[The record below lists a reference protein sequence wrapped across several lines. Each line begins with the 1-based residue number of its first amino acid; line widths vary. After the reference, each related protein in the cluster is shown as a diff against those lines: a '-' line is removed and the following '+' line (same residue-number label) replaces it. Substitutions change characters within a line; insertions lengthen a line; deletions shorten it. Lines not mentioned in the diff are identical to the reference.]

1 MNEEIKDEFGIDWI
15 KFGVG
20 RLAFQRKET
29 ASSKALQEDGRPW
42 F

>member
-1 MNEEIKDEFGIDWI
+1 MNEDVKDKFGIDWI

-20 RLAFQRKET
+20 RLAFQKKET
-29 ASSKALQEDGRPW
+29 ASSKAVQEDGKLW